1 MGLKLGI
8 IREGG
13 FLLQYLFEPVLLEAA
28 IFDFSF
34 LKKKKGKKRIC
45 SFPQIF
51 SVLSGRGQASGRGH
65 SFDCFGPAK
74 CLDL

>member
-13 FLLQYLFEPVLLEAA
+13 FLLRYLFEPVLLEAA

-34 LKKKKGKKRIC
+34 LKKKRQKKNLF
-45 SFPQIF
+45 FPPNIF
-51 SVLSGRGQASGRGH
+51 SAQWKGSGVGKV
-65 SFDCFGPAK
+65 SF
-74 CLDL
+74 L

>member
-1 MGLKLGI
+1 MACGNMGLKLGI

-34 LKKKKGKKRIC
+34 LMASS
-45 SFPQIF
+45 SFI
-51 SVLSGRGQASGRGH
+51 
-65 SFDCFGPAK
+65 SF
-74 CLDL
+74 